1 VKEGQLDR
9 SAADYLDRI
18 ADRLYSSVLSD
29 VLDDA
34 GHRHQVMRPDIRPL
48 YTGAKVVG
56 RAATMLAIQVTELP
70 PEPYKFL
77 MELLDDLQPGEV
89 VVGAVQAGG
98 QSRAAL
104 WGELLSTHTRA
115 RGGRGVVL
123 DGMSRDSWGIV
134 EMKFPVFATGLSPA
148 DSKGRLE
155 VIAIRSTIPVGGVS
169 VANGDLVV
177 ADDDGC
183 VVVPAAVE
191 EEVVRLALEKVSGEN
206 TMRDIL
212 RKGASIKKVFAEHG
226 IL

>member
-1 VKEGQLDR
+1 MDR